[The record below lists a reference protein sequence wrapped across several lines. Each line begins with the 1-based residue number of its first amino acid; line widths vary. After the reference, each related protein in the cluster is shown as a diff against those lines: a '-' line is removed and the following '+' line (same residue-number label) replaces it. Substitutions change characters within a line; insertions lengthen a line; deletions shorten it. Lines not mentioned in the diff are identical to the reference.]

1 MGEDLRKAVEEA
13 QGRLERLA
21 RAIPGY
27 SGYKEKEVRR
37 QADKL
42 LRTHLAREFEVER
55 RRLGEVQARLADT
68 GRLASIVTLERAMMK
83 FQLLSDRLKT
93 ASYGYAGWFDAVK
106 VQEEELDALYQ
117 FDGALAE
124 GVDKVKAILDRLSEA
139 AAKEEVTAQPAND
152 LLNLLQELNDT
163 FTKRQDVIIGAV

>member
-1 MGEDLRKAVEEA
+1 MGEDLRRRVEGA
-13 QGRLERLA
+13 QGWLERLA
-21 RAIPGY
+21 ASIPGY
-27 SGYKEKEVRR
+27 KGYKEKEVRR

-42 LRTHLAREFEVER
+42 LRMHLAREFELER

-68 GRLASIVTLERAMMK
+68 GRLASIVSLERAMMK
-83 FQLLSDRLKT
+83 FQLLIDRLKT

-124 GVDKVKAILDRLSEA
+124 GVAKVRGILDRLSEA
-139 AAKEEVTAQPAND
+139 ATKEEMTAQSAND
-152 LLNLLQELNDT
+152 LLNALQELNDT
-163 FTKRQDVIIGAV
+163 FTKRQDVIIGTV